1 MILPIC
7 FVISLLARRIVSSI
21 LVISMASRSV
31 EYDKIYLYIT
41 YMSETQY
48 KHSVVENDIRRS
60 SQANPV

>member
-7 FVISLLARRIVSSI
+7 FVISLLSKRKVSTI
-21 LVISMASRSV
+21 LVISMARRSV
-31 EYDKIYLYIT
+31 KYDKIYLYIT

-48 KHSVVENDIRRS
+48 KHSVVEVDIRRS